1 MSLVETRWFISF
13 VWAIHI
19 QDSDETIKSEPCKLA
34 FTGKNDGIPAYAD
47 RSSFTTALLHKK
59 ATSWNE
65 EGKKRERERET
76 RESTVKE
83 PTATKTEGNK
93 DEGSEPPRSAC
104 CIGREVHRSLEIII
118 IAADNECCRRQF
130 DIRRR

>member
-1 MSLVETRWFISF
+1 MESRLTRTGVPSQPRYSIRRQPRETKR
-13 VWAIHI
+13 A
-19 QDSDETIKSEPCKLA
+19 KR
-34 FTGKNDGIPAYAD
+34 G
-47 RSSFTTALLHKK
+47 
-59 ATSWNE
+59 
-65 EGKKRERERET
+65 RERERKT

-104 CIGREVHRSLEIII
+104 CIDREVHRSLEIII

>member
-1 MSLVETRWFISF
+1 MKRRG
-13 VWAIHI
+13 
-19 QDSDETIKSEPCKLA
+19 QK
-34 FTGKNDGIPAYAD
+34 
-47 RSSFTTALLHKK
+47 
-59 ATSWNE
+59 
-65 EGKKRERERET
+65 EGQREKERER
-76 RESTVKE
+76 RERVDGERTDRDE
-83 PTATKTEGNK
+83 DGRIDGNK